1 MYVLRVLNLWRAIR
15 FPNYLAFSDLK
26 IAATF
31 INGFDGG
38 VTKKEQ
44 QEEEEVSEDG
54 AYIILDDH
62 GTVVWSCRT
71 DGASGEQHNHDD

>member
-1 MYVLRVLNLWRAIR
+1 MLSKLFGFFR
-15 FPNYLAFSDLK
+15 LK
-26 IAATF
+26 DSSY
-31 INGFDGG
+31 INGFKG
-38 VTKKEQ
+38 VFNWEQ